1 MVASLD
7 EIVWAI
13 NPTNDSVASLAN
25 YLCHFAEEFF
35 KPTPIRCRLDVADAL
50 PSAPLGAEVRHHLY
64 LAVREALNNIAKHS
78 EATEVWLR
86 IQVADSGLSIEIEDN
101 GRGFQPRP
109 APTGEGLANM
119 RQRLEKIGGSYEC
132 TSRPGAGSV
141 SRFVLRLNRTCCQQ
155 TERGKMLTGNGR
167 LPDGPVCGKLVPI
180 NPMLTS
186 VAIVEDNNDFRA
198 SLERYVNEAPGYRC
212 VCVCSTAEEAL
223 QKIPRVLPDVALMD
237 IHLPNLSGVECTRRL
252 KDLCPSVQ
260 ILILTVYTDSE
271 RIFGALK
278 AGASGYLLKRADP
291 EDILRAIQEVKQGG
305 APMTSQIARHVVH
318 SFRGDAPANQKV
330 EDLSQREEE
339 ILQHLSKGYS
349 TKEIAERLSVSVNT
363 VRTHLQHIY
372 NKLHVRSRTEAVV
385 KFLH

>member
-1 MVASLD
+1 
-7 EIVWAI
+7 
-13 NPTNDSVASLAN
+13 
-25 YLCHFAEEFF
+25 
-35 KPTPIRCRLDVADAL
+35 
-50 PSAPLGAEVRHHLY
+50 
-64 LAVREALNNIAKHS
+64 
-78 EATEVWLR
+78 
-86 IQVADSGLSIEIEDN
+86 
-101 GRGFQPRP
+101 
-109 APTGEGLANM
+109 
-119 RQRLEKIGGSYEC
+119 
-132 TSRPGAGSV
+132 
-141 SRFVLRLNRTCCQQ
+141 
-155 TERGKMLTGNGR
+155 MLTGNGR